1 MGGRT
6 VPRRER
12 KTSAL
17 QSHWSSPPDFP
28 GMTFSLGNHFLRAST
43 AIFIFNLFSKSC
55 VPHDN
60 AATAAFALKTAST
73 ARRACTYER
82 PRAAARLHVRPRR
95 LSKPPQRTCTLSRPS
110 GFLPVVGARRPPIV
124 PGESIAIVHVHALKG
139 VRVRRSKEQVGQMEY
154 VRGSLSRSRASMFPC
169 ARARASK
176 NAFIRRAIVALYRTL
191 ATCFA
196 CAHDPCACR

>member
-1 MGGRT
+1 MASIENTTLSLKVNVILGFANFEYEAIYLLPHFFLKKKSAFIIYGGQARVHVPCHSLLAPMGGRT

-12 KTSAL
+12 KMSAL
-17 QSHWSSPPDFP
+17 LSHWSSPPDFP

-55 VPHDN
+55 VAHDN

-95 LSKPPQRTCTLSRPS
+95 LSKLRQRTCTLFRPS
-110 GFLPVVGARRPPIV
+110 GFLRVVGARLPPY
-124 PGESIAIVHVHALKG
+124 SAW
-139 VRVRRSKEQVGQMEY
+139 
-154 VRGSLSRSRASMFPC
+154 
-169 ARARASK
+169 
-176 NAFIRRAIVALYRTL
+176 
-191 ATCFA
+191 
-196 CAHDPCACR
+196 